1 VEVAALWL
9 QTLAPMADASV
20 AAAALPQR
28 TNSLGDPEPAEQ
40 RDQATGSTRDFQP
53 AQHLEHSS
61 PAREAAVRQ
70 PAAAGAAASAPGDS
84 SPGDAD
90 DADPAED
97 VKACLFSLLQRKCP
111 ELKITCNAL
120 GMLEGLLDQVG
131 LQPLTTLT
139 PSSML
144 QRKMMQC

>member
-1 VEVAALWL
+1 MA
-9 QTLAPMADASV
+9 QSLAPMADASI
-20 AAAALPQR
+20 AAAARPQR

-40 RDQATGSTRDFQP
+40 RDQATGSTRDLQP

-70 PAAAGAAASAPGDS
+70 PATAGAAASAPGDS

-131 LQPLTTLT
+131 LHRKCKCSRTA
-139 PSSML
+139 ML
-144 QRKMMQC
+144 A